1 MQLEL
6 AENYLSDMDED
17 LQTIPALDPNTG
29 EIYSINMAALSLL
42 SPEEQAEVF
51 SQAPF
56 IIQKIA
62 EQSGNMDAGLFSKIK
77 DKVSGFKDKM
87 NKFFPPAII
96 GAMIKKKIQERVA
109 NRQAAQITQMPAKM
123 TSMTTGMDPM
133 TTGMDPTDPK
143 FSFQASLEPAPKPF
157 WARPE
162 VLLPVIGGVVLIGA
176 LALRRKK

>member
-6 AENYLSDMDED
+6 ADNFLSDMDNE
-17 LQTIPALDPNTG
+17 LTTLPALDPNTG
-29 EIYSINMAALSLL
+29 EIYAVNMEALALL
-42 SPEEQAEVF
+42 SPEEQAEVI

-62 EQSGNMDAGLFSKIK
+62 EQSGNMNAGLFSTIK
-77 DKVSGFKDKM
+77 EKVGNFKDKM
-87 NKFFPPAII
+87 NKFYPPAII
-96 GAMIKKKIQERVA
+96 GAAIKKRIQEAQQKRS
-109 NRQAAQITQMPAKM
+109 AAQMDP
-123 TSMTTGMDPM
+123 MTTGMDPM

-143 FSFQASLEPAPKPF
+143 FSFSASLEPAPKPF